1 MYRIPGV
8 VDAEQ
13 YVSYVKANDPRAI
26 AVENVRTIHTL
37 LPDPNDPDYNYEE
50 VDDGSGTYFL
60 TFSEGETPSFRRC
73 WHFDET
79 DSKAAWTIWPNQYYT
94 AANKPNNNT
103 PMIAIIDSG
112 CDMDH
117 PDFKNVG
124 GAGTDVSQGGQ
135 LDKSKSVRFRLG
147 DVVPGG
153 SPTDMNGHG
162 THVTGLALAA
172 ANNGSFNGRG
182 TLGTGY
188 GCKGMIINCL
198 EANGSGLDSDVA
210 AAIMW
215 AVDNG
220 ADVVSL
226 SVGTEFFN
234 QVMQDAVTYATEKG
248 AVVVC
253 AGNEDGNGGGDLGP
267 IFPAASSGSLG
278 VTANG
283 PDQTFAS
290 YAGYGFYV
298 DLAAPGGDFAIV
310 GDIFS
315 GEGYLKI
322 QFDWST
328 ATRYENYITQNALA
342 APPYLLNYTYLAGT
356 SMATPVVSGGIGHY
370 MAKNNLRKGDWSNR
384 KAYRAAQRAAFSENP
399 FGGWGLANGYGA
411 FNYAGMMADAD
422 YRGAEIGGVEGVVY
436 SSSTPTANV
445 AVRAR
450 KWDPATGTLSGVTY
464 STSSFANGNFRF
476 DGMPAGFYQVWA
488 IANGSRKDKWVQ
500 VIPGSDFSGADFYC
514 GNPVVDSDGPV
525 VSRCNIT
532 ASSATGLNVSH
543 WAFDPE
549 TRLED
554 IKFAVLDSSNA
565 VVVPDKRIF
574 FESATANFVF
584 GTSLPN
590 GTYNLRA
597 TYINGEGFTTVVLR
611 PFTIGTTTAP
621 VSGTITL
628 QSYSTVNNR
637 SITLQLRN
645 PGTTT
650 VVESHTLNVHN
661 GSAWSISTAQRG
673 NFDLAFKGAHFLRS
687 VLPNVNITN
696 AGVVGLNPSL
706 RNGDVDGNNLV
717 GTPDY
722 NLFRAAF
729 GSSSGA
735 GNWNTMADLDGN
747 GFVGTSDYNILR
759 ANFGQ
764 LGSN

>member
-1 MYRIPGV
+1 NFI
-8 VDAEQ
+8 
-13 YVSYVKANDPRAI
+13 
-26 AVENVRTIHTL
+26 
-37 LPDPNDPDYNYEE
+37 E
-50 VDDGSGTYFL
+50 VDDESGTYFL
-60 TFSEGETPSFRRC
+60 NFSDETPFFRRT
-73 WHFDET
+73 WHFDDT
-79 DSKAAWTIWPNQYYT
+79 DAKAAWEVWPNQYYT

-103 PMIAIIDSG
+103 PMIAVIDSG

-117 PDFKNVG
+117 PDFRNAG

-147 DVVPGG
+147 DVVVGG
-153 SPTDMNGHG
+153 SPTDLNGHG
-162 THVTGLALAA
+162 THVAGLALAA
-172 ANNGSFNGRG
+172 ANNGGYNGGG

-198 EANGSGLDSDVA
+198 EENGSGLDSDVA

-220 ADVVSL
+220 ADIVSL

-267 IFPAASSGSLG
+267 IFPAATSGSLG

-283 PDQTFAS
+283 PDQIFAS
-290 YAGYGFYV
+290 YAGYGYYV
-298 DLAAPGGDFAIV
+298 DVAAPGGDFQTV
-310 GDIFS
+310 GDIF
-315 GEGYLKI
+315 GGNGYIKI

-328 ATRYENYITQNALA
+328 ATRYDNYITLNGLA
-342 APPYLLNYTYLAGT
+342 APPYLLDYSYLAGT
-356 SMATPVVSGGIGHY
+356 SMATPVVSGAIGHY

-384 KAYRAAQRAAFSENP
+384 KAYRAVQRSAFSENP
-399 FGGWGLANGYGA
+399 FGGWGLANGYGSL
-411 FNYAGMMADAD
+411 NMLGLMNDSD
-422 YRGAEIGGVEGVVY
+422 ERIAEIGGVEGIVY
-436 SSSTPTANV
+436 SSGTPTSNV

-450 KWDPATGTLSGVTY
+450 KWDAATNTLSGVTY
-464 STSSFANGNFRF
+464 STSTFANGNFRF
-476 DGMPAGFYQVWA
+476 DGMPAGLYQVWA
-488 IANGSRKDKWVQ
+488 IANASRKDMWVQ
-500 VIPGSDFSGADFYC
+500 VVPGSDFSGADFYC
-514 GNPVVDSDGPV
+514 GTPVIDSDGPV

-543 WAFDPE
+543 WAYDPE

-554 IKFAVLDSSNA
+554 IKFEVLDSSNA
-565 VVVPDKRIF
+565 VVVPGKRIF
-574 FESATANFVF
+574 FESPIANFAF
-584 GTSLPN
+584 GTSLAN
-590 GTYNLRA
+590 GNYNLRA
-597 TYINGEGFTTVVLR
+597 TYTNGEGFTTVVLR
-611 PFTIGTTTAP
+611 PFTIGSATAP
-621 VSGTITL
+621 LTGTITL

-637 SITLQLRN
+637 NITVQLRN

-650 VVESHTLNVHN
+650 VIESHTINVHN
-661 GSAWSISTAQRG
+661 GSAFTINTTRRG
-673 NFDLAFKGAHFLRS
+673 NYDLAFKGAHFLRS

-696 AGVVGLNPSL
+696 AGVSGLNPSL
-706 RNGDVDGNNLV
+706 KNGDVDGNNLV
-717 GTPDY
+717 ATPDY

-729 GSSSGA
+729 GSTSAS
-735 GNWNTMADLDGN
+735 GNWNPMADLDGN
-747 GFVGTSDYNILR
+747 GLVGTPDYNILR